1 MVLYT
6 AWKFSVRS
14 PFPHILVQ
22 PPSLSMFLISKS
34 QETANSGTE
43 HLSSVSGVTHIAHI
57 LTFNI
62 VLVAASLFIAVNQYQ
77 KL

>member
-1 MVLYT
+1 MVLYIV
-6 AWKFSVRS
+6 WKFSVRS
-14 PFPHILVQ
+14 PFPLILVQ
-22 PPSLSMFLISKS
+22 PPSLPVFVLSKS
-34 QETANSGTE
+34 QETTNSGTE

-62 VLVAASLFIAVNQYQ
+62 VLAAASLFIAVNQYQ